1 MGFKFL
7 SYSHSLIQVL
17 GKCAKPI
24 PILIMGVTLGHRRY
38 PVIKYL
44 IVLLIVVGVA
54 LFLYKDKG
62 GRSQTEDQ
70 TKLFNILGIGE
81 FLLVRPPLSV
91 YFFPTTP
98 PSPN

>member
-1 MGFKFL
+1 
-7 SYSHSLIQVL
+7 
-17 GKCAKPI
+17 
-24 PILIMGVTLGHRRY
+24 MGVTLGHRRY

-81 FLLVRPPLSV
+81 FLLVSECLLLPHYPPLAQLTLFL
-91 YFFPTTP
+91 FFTTSTVHP
-98 PSPN
+98 HTVMLQPS

>member
-38 PVIKYL
+38 PIIKYL

-81 FLLVRPPLSV
+81 FLLVSECLLLPH
-91 YFFPTTP
+91 YP